1 MKIEDIV
8 ITDKSIVLG
17 VFSTEAYSKSRDLG
31 CYPYYRFKEI
41 CSDWMQISSVID
53 MVKLASNAANQI
65 IFVLDDVHF
74 PINPEKSVTCAE
86 LLLICQN
93 DRFFEK
99 TIFVKGENVINFD
112 KNLVLDN
119 KNQIIQ

>member
-17 VFSTEAYSKSRDLG
+17 VFSTDSYMKCRDLG
-31 CYPYYRFKEI
+31 CYPYYRFKDI
-41 CSDWMQISSVID
+41 CPNWIDIYSVIE
-53 MVKLASNAANQI
+53 MVADASKIAKQI

-119 KNQIIQ
+119 KTQ

>member
-17 VFSTEAYSKSRDLG
+17 VFGRDTYYKLADMG
-31 CYPYYRFKEI
+31 CYVYHEFRLICNNWWECSSIIEI
-41 CSDWMQISSVID
+41 IKYTC
-53 MVKLASNAANQI
+53 NAAKQI
-65 IFVLDDVHF
+65 IFVLDDVDF

-86 LLLICQN
+86 LLLICLN

-119 KNQIIQ
+119 KMSD